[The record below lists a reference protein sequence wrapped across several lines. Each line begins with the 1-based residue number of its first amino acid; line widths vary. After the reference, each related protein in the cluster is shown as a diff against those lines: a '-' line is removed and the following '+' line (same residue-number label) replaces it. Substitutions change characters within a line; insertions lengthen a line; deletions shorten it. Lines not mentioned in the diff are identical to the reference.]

1 MLNTNF
7 KKIDIIKEISKKT
20 GFSVNF
26 SKKILNDLI
35 DIIITELRHGDIN
48 IKNKDK
54 IKIIFKNQRVG
65 RNPITKKKHIISSR
79 NTISFTTSK
88 KIIDHLNKFT

>member
-26 SKKILNDLI
+26 SKKVLNDLI

-48 IKNKDK
+48 IKNLG
-54 IKIIFKNQRVG
+54 IFKIIFKNQRVG
-65 RNPITKKKHIISSR
+65 RNPITKKKTHNFIKKYYKFYNFKKNYR
-79 NTISFTTSK
+79 SFK
-88 KIIDHLNKFT
+88 